1 MLNVTYG
8 TQIKGREQILSFV
21 LNQKNINPNYR
32 VIDIGGT
39 AYGWTGSIADVVVD
53 INADRPNDFKF
64 NISNDW
70 EWRSILDHVEQHGK
84 FDYAICTHT
93 LEDIAHPGTALRNL
107 PKVAKSGIITMPT
120 INAELSRIENKQWLG
135 YIHHRHLFDYDN
147 DTIIYASKL
156 SFIESMLPE
165 GFHEQDQ
172 YREIRFEWVN
182 DIIFKPFM
190 DDYLGPD
197 ATTVMN
203 NYRDFVF
210 QSIEKSQKALDTE
223 LKNK

>member
-8 TQIKGREQILSFV
+8 SQLKGREQILSFV
-21 LNQKNINPNYR
+21 LNQKSVNPNYR
-32 VIDIGGT
+32 VIDVGGS
-39 AYGWTGSIADVVVD
+39 AFSWTGEIADVIVD
-53 INADRPNDFKF
+53 INSSRPQDFKF

-70 EWRSILDHVEQHGK
+70 EWKDLLEYVEQHGK

-93 LEDIAHPGTALRNL
+93 LEDIIHPTTALRNL
-107 PKVAKSGIITMPT
+107 SKVSKAGIITMPT
-120 INAELSRIENKQWLG
+120 VNAELSRIENKQWLG

-147 DTIIYASKL
+147 DTIVYASKL

-165 GFHEQDQ
+165 GFQEQDM
-172 YREIRFEWVN
+172 YREIRFQWQD
-182 DIIFKPFM
+182 DIKFKSFM

-197 ATTVMN
+197 ATTLMN

-210 QSIEKSQKALDTE
+210 ESIRKSQNTVDTV
-223 LKNK
+223 